1 MTQNKLS
8 RKITMSSTYYEV
20 LGLVSSC
27 SSEEIKKAYRRLA
40 VRWHPDKNNGSAEA
54 TEMFKTISEAYDTL
68 SDPVRRRQYDQE
80 LNMDNTS
87 SSGYQPFQQH
97 STDPFQQQARAAHF
111 SHRRAQDIFDSFFRD
126 FGGAGIFDDDEIFG
140 GPFARSGSG
149 SGGFSRQNSRQ
160 QQSSMG
166 GQSPFDSF
174 GLGGFGMRMGM
185 GMGPSLFDPHMSHSQ
200 MSSSITGG
208 GSFSSSSRSYSSSS
222 TTMHGSG
229 RSGKSV
235 STSTYIDSSGRRCT
249 KTTTT
254 VYRPDGSAETHT
266 EESIDGTSSSSS
278 SGSRIGFGGGS
289 SMSSTSG
296 GFGDRL
302 GNGPGFGWRGNS
314 PR

>member
-1 MTQNKLS
+1 
-8 RKITMSSTYYEV
+8 MSSSYYEI

-87 SSGYQPFQQH
+87 SSSSRGYPPFQQH
-97 STDPFQQQARAAHF
+97 SADPFQQHARAAHF
-111 SHRRAQDIFDSFFRD
+111 SHRHAQDIFDSFFRD

-149 SGGFSRQNSRQ
+149 GFSRQNSRQQQ

-185 GMGPSLFDPHMSHSQ
+185 GMGMGPSLFDPHMSHSQ
-200 MSSSITGG
+200 MSS
-208 GSFSSSSRSYSSSS
+208 SSSSRSYSSSS

-266 EESIDGTSSSSS
+266 EESIDGASSSSS
-278 SGSRIGFGGGS
+278 SGRIGFGGGS
-289 SMSSTSG
+289 SVSSTSA